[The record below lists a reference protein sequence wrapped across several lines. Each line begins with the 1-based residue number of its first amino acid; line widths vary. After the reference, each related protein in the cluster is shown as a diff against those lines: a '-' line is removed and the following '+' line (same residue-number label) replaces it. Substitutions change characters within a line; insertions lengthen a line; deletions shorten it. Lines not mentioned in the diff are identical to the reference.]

1 MGYEYK
7 VVVGGVEY
15 GMEDIAID
23 SAVLTQPLFDK
34 PSVGNACAAEFSMSF
49 WPSEEPPRMA
59 EIRPYVRKSPDAE
72 WELLGIFWLD
82 ERSQDGDLLTV
93 KAYDAM
99 LKADVDWTPTDD
111 MEFPMTMENAAEI
124 IAATMGTTLDP
135 RCSFKQEYT
144 IDYPVGYAM
153 RDVLGYIAIANVGNW
168 IVTAEGK
175 LLLVPLF
182 GSAPPETNYLVEE
195 SGDPILFGDT
205 RILT

>member
-7 VVVGGVEY
+7 VDVGGVEY
-15 GMEDIAID
+15 GMEDIALD

-34 PSVGNACAAEFSMSF
+34 PSIGNACAAEFSMSF

-59 EIRPYVRKSPDAE
+59 EIRPYVRKSPEDE
-72 WELLGIFWLD
+72 WQQLGIFWLD
-82 ERSQDGDLLTV
+82 ERSQDGSLLTV

-99 LKADVDWTPTDD
+99 LKADVEWVPSDD
-111 MEFPMTMENAAEI
+111 MEFPMTMEHAAQVIAAE
-124 IAATMGTTLDP
+124 MDTTLDP
-135 RCSFKQEYT
+135 RCSFKAGYN
-144 IDYPVGYAM
+144 IDSYPVGYTM

-182 GSAPPETNYLVEE
+182 GSAPSE
-195 SGDPILFGDT
+195 D
-205 RILT
+205 